1 LVAVD
6 ARAASIP
13 LAARTPCADPVTI
26 PPTAT
31 GAPAEQWRL
40 WGRDRR
46 ALADCR
52 DRNAALVRGIEAI
65 EGQGA
70 K

>member
-1 LVAVD
+1 M
-6 ARAASIP
+6 ARVP
-13 LAARTPCADPVTI
+13 LAARAPCADPVTI
-26 PPTAT
+26 PPSAA
-31 GAPAEQWRL
+31 GQPSEQWLL

-52 DRNAALVRGIEAI
+52 DRNAALVRGLEAI
-65 EGQGA
+65 EGQGR

>member
-1 LVAVD
+1 
-6 ARAASIP
+6 
-13 LAARTPCADPVTI
+13 VTI
-26 PPTAT
+26 PPSAA
-31 GAPAEQWRL
+31 GQPSEQWRL

-52 DRNAALVRGIEAI
+52 DRHGALVQGIEAI